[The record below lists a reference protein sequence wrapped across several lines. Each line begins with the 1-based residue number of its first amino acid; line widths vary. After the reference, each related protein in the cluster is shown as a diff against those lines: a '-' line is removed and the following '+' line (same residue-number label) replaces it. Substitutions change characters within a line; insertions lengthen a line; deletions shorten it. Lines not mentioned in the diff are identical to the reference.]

1 MFTSPCDMSR
11 GQEVDKSVKRVRS
24 KAVRIASS
32 HIITS
37 CATIAAI
44 LLFVAIGS
52 KVVPA
57 AIAGLPLTDSAS
69 TLQVAFLL
77 NIAIILFGWRRS
89 KDLKE
94 ALDAYEASERLA
106 QRNANTDPGTGL
118 ANRRELM
125 RALTDLLEA
134 KAPAVL
140 LLLDLDHFKRVNDLH
155 GHAAGDRLLTAVAQA
170 LEKSAP
176 ASACC
181 ARMGGDE
188 FAMLFP
194 AIHDSEAESVAKAI
208 QQALSTP
215 VFVEGAQLQASVSIG
230 LARLEPRDNEE
241 GALRRSDVALYAAK
255 RNGRSTFAWFDEE
268 LELELTDRLKLE
280 EGIRAGVRNGDFV
293 PYFQP
298 LIDLSNQAL
307 VGFEALARWRS
318 PDGSMMDAENFI
330 EAAERTGLV
339 GPLTMSVTEQ
349 AMKEARDWP
358 PHLKLAV
365 NVSPVQ
371 FRDPTLAEQ
380 ILKLLSATGFPAN
393 RLEIEIT
400 EGSLLEDREQV
411 LTIIES
417 LKNVGVRISLDDF
430 GTGYASLAQVNRL
443 PLDQDRQE
451 LHHHHRSK
459 PAHGGDRQH
468 DRLARPHAGRSDQ
481 RRGRR
486 VRADPRRA
494 RALRLLRSARLAVR
508 PGGVGRCRTQLPSNE
523 RSRGRAGRGPNGSGA
538 ADGSP
543 QPLTQG
549 GVSLSATGLRSA
561 PGQRPARS
569 SQPAYGTAEHRRT
582 AR

>member
-1 MFTSPCDMSR
+1 MKL
-11 GQEVDKSVKRVRS
+11 ERS

-32 HIITS
+32 HVITT

-52 KVVPA
+52 KLVPA
-57 AIAGLPLTDSAS
+57 ALAGVPSVDPSG

-89 KDLKE
+89 RDLKE
-94 ALDAYEASERLA
+94 ALDAYEAAERLA

-125 RALTDLLEA
+125 RSLSEMLRANE
-134 KAPAVL
+134 PSVL

-155 GHAAGDRLLTAVAQA
+155 GHAAGDRLLMTVGSA
-170 LEKSAP
+170 LEKCAP
-176 ASACC
+176 AGACC

-194 AIHDSEAESVAKAI
+194 AADDSDAEQVARKI
-208 QQALSTP
+208 QQVLAAP
-215 VFVEGAQLQASVSIG
+215 VFVEGAQLQATVSIG
-230 LARLEPRDNEE
+230 LARLDPRDDEE

-255 RNGRSTFAWFDEE
+255 RGGRNSFAWFDEE

-280 EGIRAGVRNGDFV
+280 EGIRLGIRNGDFV

-298 LIDLSNQAL
+298 LIDLASQEIA
-307 VGFEALARWRS
+307 GFEALARWRS
-318 PDGSMMDAENFI
+318 PDGSMLDAEQFI
-330 EAAERTGLV
+330 EAAERTGLI
-339 GPLTMSVTEQ
+339 GPLTLNVMEQ

-358 PHLKLAV
+358 AHLKLAV

-380 ILKLLSATGFPAN
+380 ILKLLSITGFPAN

-400 EGSLLEDREQV
+400 EGSLLEDRDQV

-443 PLDQDRQE
+443 PLDRIKIDKSFITTIV
-451 LHHHHRSK
+451 RSQRTAEIVNTIAALGHTLDVPISAEGVESEQIRAALEK
-459 PAHGGDRQH
+459 FGCSEAQGWLFGRAVSGD
-468 DRLARPHAGRSDQ
+468 
-481 RRGRR
+481 
-486 VRADPRRA
+486 
-494 RALRLLRSARLAVR
+494 AVR
-508 PGGVGRCRTQLPSNE
+508 TFLRMSD
-523 RSRGRAGRGPNGSGA
+523 AGAGPEEGQTGA
-538 ADGSP
+538 VP
-543 QPLTQG
+543 T
-549 GVSLSATGLRSA
+549 RI
-561 PGQRPARS
+561 
-569 SQPAYGTAEHRRT
+569 RR
-582 AR
+582 RR